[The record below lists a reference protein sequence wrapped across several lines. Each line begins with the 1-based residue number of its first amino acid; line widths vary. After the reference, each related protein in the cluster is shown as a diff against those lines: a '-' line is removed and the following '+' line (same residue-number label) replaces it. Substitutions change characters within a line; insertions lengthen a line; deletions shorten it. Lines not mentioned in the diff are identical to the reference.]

1 MKYLRVFATRREW
14 RGVMNNLIGKRVVFQ
29 KPLKDYRDVI
39 YPPVGR
45 EGQVVDFTD
54 DLLQV
59 LVVDESTGELFL
71 VPIDAVRVL
80 TVTMVVMESKSG
92 ECL

>member
-14 RGVMNNLIGKRVVFQ
+14 RGVMNNLIGKKIMFQ
-29 KPLKDYRDVI
+29 KPVKDYRDVI
-39 YPPVGR
+39 YSRVER

-59 LVVDESTGELFL
+59 LVVEESSGELFL
-71 VPIDAVRVL
+71 VPIEAVRVL

>member
-14 RGVMNNLIGKRVVFQ
+14 RGVMNNLIGKSVVFQ
-29 KPLKDYRDVI
+29 KPLKDCRGVI
-39 YPPVGR
+39 YSHVGR

-59 LVVDESTGELFL
+59 LVVEESSGELFV
-71 VPIDAVRVL
+71 VPIEAVRV
-80 TVTMVVMESKSG
+80 VKDEQ
-92 ECL
+92 